1 MSAVRIKRPLWR
13 QLAKFA
19 VVVALLGATAAYA
32 SERYVIGY
40 DDQTQRCLDER
51 FFLIDR
57 WRKPQTGDM
66 ARGDLVAVAMRAEQ
80 RPGGALWPVGQVMIK
95 RVQAHRPGD
104 VMHVTEEGISFEAA
118 DGETWSWG
126 TALEAAEA
134 LGYQP
139 AQFVRDVA
147 LGEDEFFL
155 MGDLPLSY
163 DSRYYGPLDETQIA
177 GTVLWGF

>member
-1 MSAVRIKRPLWR
+1 MSGPKAKRPLTP

-19 VVVALLGATAAYA
+19 VVVAFLGATAAYA
-32 SERYVIGY
+32 SNRYVIGY
-40 DDQTQRCLDER
+40 DDQTHRCLDER
-51 FFLIDR
+51 FFLIDT
-57 WRKPQTGDM
+57 WRKPQVDELK
-66 ARGDLVAVAMRAEQ
+66 RGDLVAVAMTADQ

-95 RVQAHRPGD
+95 RLMAQTPGD

-118 DGETWSWG
+118 SGETWSWG
-126 TALEAAEA
+126 TALEAVTA

-147 LGEDEFFL
+147 LGEDQFFL

-163 DSRYYGPLDETQIA
+163 DSRYYGPLDADQIT